1 MPSASAPGLKVC
13 KINHS
18 AYTYAMNSKQIIM
31 IAMVIGTSVGSAVP
45 LLWGAGFLSLWSVFF
60 TAIGGFAGI
69 YIGYK
74 MTV

>member
-1 MPSASAPGLKVC
+1 
-13 KINHS
+13 
-18 AYTYAMNSKQIIM
+18 MNSKQIIM

-45 LLWGAGFLSLWSVFF
+45 LLWGDGFLSLWSVIF